1 MPGPPPRPAA
11 PAQPPDLSAD
21 GVPDQDRKTLTI
33 TLPYRTRG
41 KIRPLGLLSSV
52 MHALCRRRVRAEPPA
67 GRARSQ
73 PHRRVRAGGAPA
85 AARTPRAAAP
95 RRRARAARPPRRGAR
110 TRPPSPAQRAVAA
123 AARRR
128 PPPGGGRPRRPP
140 AAAPR
145 PGAAAARRRRPPG
158 AARPRRTRPAAPPAG
173 PAARPPRACL
183 RAGAAT
189 HAGAGQGARATRGAG
204 SGGGIAA
211 RPQTDSCEPE
221 AGAPH
226 FITSAACRCA
236 GAGFAAVFACCHVQ
250 QAWQGPCLTGRN
262 IHPALLV
269 SQERL
274 RPSVRCFERTWRTH
288 RL

>member
-73 PHRRVRAGGAPA
+73 PHRRVCAGGAPA

-123 AARRR
+123 AAGR
-128 PPPGGGRPRRPP
+128 PPGRAGGGPAPPPPPP
-140 AAAPR
+140 AAR
-145 PGAAAARRRRPPG
+145 GGAAAAHSACSSASWPCSAASAGVPARGRSNACRRRAGRKSDQG
-158 AARPRRTRPAAPPAG
+158 RWVWWGHCRAASDRQLRAGGRRPALYHQRGVQVRWCGLRSCLCLLSRPTGVAGTMSHRAEHTPRAPGLPGAPPAV
-173 PAARPPRACL
+173 
-183 RAGAAT
+183 
-189 HAGAGQGARATRGAG
+189 
-204 SGGGIAA
+204 
-211 RPQTDSCEPE
+211 
-221 AGAPH
+221 
-226 FITSAACRCA
+226 CA
-236 GAGFAAVFACCHVQ
+236 LF
-250 QAWQGPCLTGRN
+250 
-262 IHPALLV
+262 
-269 SQERL
+269 
-274 RPSVRCFERTWRTH
+274 
-288 RL
+288 

>member
-73 PHRRVRAGGAPA
+73 PHRRVCAGGAPA

-110 TRPPSPAQRAVAA
+110 TRPPSPAQRAV
-123 AARRR
+123 
-128 PPPGGGRPRRPP
+128 
-140 AAAPR
+140 
-145 PGAAAARRRRPPG
+145 AAAARRRRPPG